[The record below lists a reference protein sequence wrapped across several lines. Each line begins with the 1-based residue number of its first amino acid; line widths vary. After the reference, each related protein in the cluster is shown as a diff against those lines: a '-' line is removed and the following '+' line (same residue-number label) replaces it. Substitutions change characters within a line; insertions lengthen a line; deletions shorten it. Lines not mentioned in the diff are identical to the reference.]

1 VLKVLSVA
9 LPVLAT
15 TCIGGGA
22 LLSAP
27 MLSNGL
33 YIAGLA
39 LSSLAIVL
47 HFVGMR
53 SYDPYKGRRHSA
65 D

>member
-1 VLKVLSVA
+1 VLKVLSVL
-9 LPVLAT
+9 LPVVAT
-15 TCIGGGA
+15 VCIGAGA
-22 LLSAP
+22 LVSA
-27 MLSNGL
+27 LLVSNVLFGV
-33 YIAGLA
+33 GLA